1 MNMKTICRW
10 LVMTEFEL
18 FLNLL
23 GFFVFTILLCIKLD
37 SSGINI
43 HNQSFNLIDFE
54 HTQLT
59 WSKVF
64 LPLFLVDILQLN
76 FCTIV
81 FIRQLHENLKRDA
94 LLHFIISCLFLLSRI
109 AFKILLFIFVTKT
122 IEINA
127 KLIMS
132 PKFNYYLLNSDGG
145 SSGLSSLNQI
155 NLAFKFSYVASPLFF
170 HLNLL
175 LFRSCSLKKYQ
186 AYH

>member
-18 FLNLL
+18 FLNLI

-37 SSGINI
+37 S
-43 HNQSFNLIDFE
+43 NQAFNLIDFE

-59 WSKVF
+59 WFKVF

-81 FIRQLHENLKRDA
+81 FIRQLNENLKRDA
-94 LLHFIISCLFLLSRI
+94 LLRFIISCLFLLSRVS
-109 AFKILLFIFVTKT
+109 FKILLFIFVTKT
-122 IEINA
+122 IEMNA

-132 PKFNYYLLNSDGG
+132 PKFSYYLMKSGDGSNLN
-145 SSGLSSLNQI
+145 L
-155 NLAFKFSYVASPLFF
+155 NLAFKFSYVSTPLFF

-175 LFRSCSLKKYQ
+175 LFRSCNLKKYQ
-186 AYH
+186 AYY

>member
-23 GFFVFTILLCIKLD
+23 GFFVFTVLLCIKLD
-37 SSGINI
+37 TGGN
-43 HNQSFNLIDFE
+43 NLAFNLIDFE

-59 WSKVF
+59 WFKVF

-109 AFKILLFIFVTKT
+109 AFKILLFIFITKT

-132 PKFNYYLLNSDGG
+132 PKFSHFNFGGG
-145 SSGLSSLNQI
+145 SGGSNLNQF
-155 NLAFKFSYVASPLFF
+155 NLAFKFSFVASPLFF

-186 AYH
+186 AYF